1 MKLSIGLLDTSRNDP
16 LLLVLSHKFVV
27 LTFECKKK
35 SYVTVYSHEM
45 LIVRCHGMLC
55 IQSMHS

>member
-1 MKLSIGLLDTSRNDP
+1 MKLSIGLLDTSRNVP
-16 LLLVLSHKFVV
+16 PFFILSYEFVV
-27 LTFECKKK
+27 LTFECKI

-45 LIVRCHGMLC
+45 LIVRYHGVLC